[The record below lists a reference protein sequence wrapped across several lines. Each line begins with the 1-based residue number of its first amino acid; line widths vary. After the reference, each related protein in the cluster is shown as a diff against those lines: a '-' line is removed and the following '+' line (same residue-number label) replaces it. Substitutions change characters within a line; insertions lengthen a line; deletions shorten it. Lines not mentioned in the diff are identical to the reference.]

1 MDAKR
6 TDHALRHLKGIK
18 PYDGWSA
25 DKYINS
31 SGKELVMLR
40 RRNAPLTKSGYLAL
54 AYDEQKQQQQQQQQ
68 QGTRTGTQHHTNNDT
83 NGCVVGL
90 TSEIGKTETTSFYR
104 AVVLVEKDGTV
115 ARDQRDAR
123 VSLPNDLSTSGIG
136 SKFGKGKDSNSNAMK
151 EDLDAAREQNR
162 RDRDN
167 AREAI
172 GRRQQGAG
180 SGARAGTGSG
190 ARAGAASSAPG
201 APFSAENLL
210 GNIDMSDEQTSEL
223 AKLGLMFIGVVTI
236 LRIISSST
244 FVFKAVV
251 LPIGILYGMMT
262 CPANDTFDP
271 KKELKRVLR
280 GQHLPEGHQDKP
292 PDDWFSR
299 TVARVTASVV
309 AEASTAFGYEVS
321 FTSFGGAFTLST
333 VLVPTLNMELYW
345 IGAFGSWRYIM
356 KRKTQI
362 ES

>member
-54 AYDEQKQQQQQQQQ
+54 AYDEQDSQ
-68 QGTRTGTQHHTNNDT
+68 
-83 NGCVVGL
+83 CVVGL
-90 TSEIGKTETTSFYR
+90 TSEIGKTGTTSFYR

-115 ARDQRDAR
+115 ARDQKDTR
-123 VSLPNDLSTSGIG
+123 VSLPNDLSG
-136 SKFGKGKDSNSNAMK
+136 SKFGKGKDSNAMK
-151 EDLDAAREQNR
+151 EELNAAREQNR
-162 RDRDN
+162 KDRDN
-167 AREAI
+167 AREAMR
-172 GRRQQGAG
+172 RRQQGAG
-180 SGARAGTGSG
+180 AGARA
-190 ARAGAASSAPG
+190 AGNGNGNAPG
-201 APFSAENLL
+201 APFSAENLM
-210 GNIDMSDEQTSEL
+210 GNIDMSDEQTAEL

-244 FVFKAVV
+244 FIFKAVV

-292 PDDWFSR
+292 PDDWLSR

-321 FTSFGGAFTLST
+321 FTSFGGAFTLSK

-356 KRKTQI
+356 RRKTQM